1 MLAIRFDIEKL
12 GELHH
17 FLGLEVTN
25 LASGIFLSQESY
37 VKKLVERFEFNQSKR
52 CSTSLEANMKL
63 RREEGSL
70 LANS

>member
-1 MLAIRFDIEKL
+1 MKL

-37 VKKLVERFEFNQSKR
+37 AKKLVEWFGLNQSKK
-52 CSTSLEANMKL
+52 CSTPLEANMKL
-63 RREEGSL
+63 RREEG
-70 LANS
+70 

>member
-1 MLAIRFDIEKL
+1 VGLGLTLEYLTIITGNGTTEFEKLHNEYAIRFDIMKL

-37 VKKLVERFEFNQSKR
+37 AKKLVE
-52 CSTSLEANMKL
+52 
-63 RREEGSL
+63 
-70 LANS
+70 